1 MFRLAYRL
9 QNEKEWAEHRLS
21 GNIDVIFID
30 LIMQAFIYL
39 FCLFLCGAAATVL
52 QIWLLG

>member
-1 MFRLAYRL
+1 MENNTNADKTS
-9 QNEKEWAEHRLS
+9 EKPVR
-21 GNIDVIFID
+21 FID